1 MSVDRKVKWT
11 KPEIFQ
17 TPITTVEAK
26 NTRHS
31 KGSGIKTKSLNKVI
45 KSVPLSINKTK
56 PNGLTVHT
64 EEMATIIRLLRLTLP
79 GILNIQ
85 TLTNQNR
92 QTG

>member
-1 MSVDRKVKWT
+1 MSVDRKVKGT

-45 KSVPLSINKTK
+45 KSVPLSINKAK

-79 GILNIQ
+79 GILN
-85 TLTNQNR
+85 LQNSSEPK
-92 QTG
+92 QATG

>member
-45 KSVPLSINKTK
+45 KSVPLSINKAK

-64 EEMATIIRLLRLTLP
+64 DEMATIIRLIRLTLP